1 MVALMPTIDDAAI
14 LSRAKQLCEAAGMA
28 WDYRDRVA
36 SRGHASRNG
45 VLDDEARRDYLMRAR
60 SQLRAE
66 SGDRSAS
73 HSWTARHAS
82 DRCDRVMP

>member
-28 WDYRDRVA
+28 WDYHGLVA
-36 SRGHASRNG
+36 SRGRASRKG

-60 SQLRAE
+60 SQLNGRERRLVCFAFLN
-66 SGDRSAS
+66 
-73 HSWTARHAS
+73 ARHAPVHWI
-82 DRCDRVMP
+82 RVMP